1 MRERLQSISQ
11 MVALALACAGCSSF
25 TSQAVHPDGP
35 NEGLV
40 YFLPKKDVL
49 VTLTVAGGNV
59 TSVTLGATAS
69 YPDRKAAYM
78 LTHSTNGLAKNV
90 TTFEIKNGLLTSTTG
105 TLSSGV
111 ADALK
116 NLASS
121 AAGLTNREAV
131 GPDAKSVCGA
141 DGNHTYRVASDRKEA
156 TFCGVTI
163 TITPLGTSD
172 AQTGTGGAP
181 GPSGGVRSG
190 IFYRQVQ
197 GILVVAEGQGL
208 NAASIVYVPAQP
220 TYFLPAGLSFFAN
233 NVAEITLEDGVP
245 TKFKR
250 DADGEVVALLKL
262 PADVIAAYFT
272 AVGGIF
278 DAFKTRDNKE
288 SLALQESL
296 KLELVKQKYAVCLAA
311 VRSADDELITKLDC
325 EKL

>member
-1 MRERLQSISQ
+1 MRERFQSIAR
-11 MVALALACAGCSSF
+11 MVALAFACTGCSSF

-49 VTLTVAGGNV
+49 VTLTVAGGKV
-59 TSVTLGATAS
+59 TSVTLGATAP
-69 YPDRKAAYM
+69 YPDRQAAYM

-90 TTFEIKNGLLTSTTG
+90 TTLEIKNGLLTSTAG
-105 TLSSGV
+105 ARSSGV

-121 AAGLTNREAV
+121 SAGLTNREAV
-131 GPDAKSVCGA
+131 DPDAKSVCGA
-141 DGNHTYRVASDRKEA
+141 DGNHTYRVASDSNQAE
-156 TFCGVTI
+156 FCGVTI
-163 TITPLGTSD
+163 TITPLGTAD
-172 AQTGTGGAP
+172 AQMGTGGSPAP
-181 GPSGGVRSG
+181 TGGARSG
-190 IFYRQVQ
+190 IYYRQVQ
-197 GILVVAEGQGL
+197 GLLVVADGRGL
-208 NAASIVYVPAQP
+208 NAASIVYIPAKP

-233 NVAEITLEDGVP
+233 NGAEITLEDGVP

-296 KLELVKQKYAVCLAA
+296 KLELVKQKYVVCLAA
-311 VRSADDELITKLDC
+311 VRSDDDELITKLDC
-325 EKL
+325 EKP